1 MHSIFC
7 EHTVQSSL
15 LLEMELTHITYS
27 TNPDKTCMHASIHPF
42 NSFINMDIYNLLVGI
57 LDTIGSVFFE
67 TTEIFIRIR
76 RRVHIP
82 TIPGKEQGHHLRHL
96 IVLDIYVLIG
106 LD

>member
-1 MHSIFC
+1 
-7 EHTVQSSL
+7 
-15 LLEMELTHITYS
+15 
-27 TNPDKTCMHASIHPF
+27 MHASIQ
-42 NSFINMDIYNLLVGI
+42 FIHQYGYIHNLLVGI

-96 IVLDIYVLIG
+96 ILLDIYVLIG
-106 LD
+106 LNWLE